1 MKPLFTNHIKVL
13 IACLFMQLFSTHA
26 AAQKHTVAGTISS
39 IEGKPLGLVEVRCN
53 EQSVYSS
60 PDGHFSMEV
69 IAFPATVQFFE
80 EKFYERTAIAANP
93 VNDTVWLNVVLFPLE
108 TDLDEV
114 VISADPIQWVYQK
127 KNVHII
133 DFEVQADGG
142 LLLLCKDK
150 KNYYLRLTDADDET
164 VFELEIRE
172 HPLRF
177 FADCMG
183 EHHIVY
189 RDSAYQIIREDK
201 KLSLMNG
208 LLWQKV
214 RDTYSD
220 CVLSNDRMVYLR
232 EFGAHKRSA
241 WFYQYDSFS
250 NKRKL
255 LYAVYNRKAT
265 RELDEYYAQALA
277 EKGGEEL
284 IHANDTGTLRRY
296 RHAHQ
301 QLLFYEYVLSKPL
314 YLPVFQWGKN
324 VLLFDHLNDSL
335 VVFNPSGTM
344 INKIPITHHLHK
356 KWAGELLTDL
366 EHERF
371 FALLKYDGMARL
383 MEVDPETGETGR
395 EIPLEKHIYPT
406 KIQIQGNYI
415 YYLFHHYIDNSIN
428 YIYRQRIE

>member
-1 MKPLFTNHIKVL
+1 MKTLFTYRL
-13 IACLFMQLFSTHA
+13 ILLTGFLLLQVVTFRV
-26 AAQKHTVAGTISS
+26 AAQKLVVAGIVADTR
-39 IEGKPLGLVEVRCN
+39 GKPLGQVEVRCN
-53 EQSVYSS
+53 EQSVYTA
-60 PDGHFSMEV
+60 PDGRFSMEV
-69 IAFPATVQFFE
+69 IAFPATVQFYDVNH
-80 EKFYERTAIAANP
+80 YERTAIAANP
-93 VNDTVWLNVVLFPLE
+93 VSDTAWLVIQLIPLE

-114 VISADPIQWVYQK
+114 VITADRVQWVYQK

-133 DFEVQADGG
+133 DFEVQSDGG

-150 KNYYLRLTDADDET
+150 KDYFLRLTDAEDET
-164 VFELEIRE
+164 IFELEIRE

-177 FADCMG
+177 FTDCMG
-183 EHHIVY
+183 EKHVVY
-189 RDSAYQIIREDK
+189 RDSAYQIEREDQ
-201 KLSLMNG
+201 KLSLMDG

-214 RDTYSD
+214 RDAYSD
-220 CVLSNDRMVYLR
+220 CVLANDRMVYLR

-250 NKRKL
+250 DKRKL

-301 QLLFYEYVLSKPL
+301 QLLFYEHVLSKPL
-314 YLPVFQWGKN
+314 YLPVFQFNKK

-335 VVFNPSGTM
+335 VVFNASGTQV
-344 INKIPITHHLHK
+344 NKVPITHHMHK
-356 KWAGELLTDL
+356 KWAGEILTDH

-395 EIPLEKHIYPT
+395 EIPLDKHIYPT

-428 YIYRQRIE
+428 YIYRQRID